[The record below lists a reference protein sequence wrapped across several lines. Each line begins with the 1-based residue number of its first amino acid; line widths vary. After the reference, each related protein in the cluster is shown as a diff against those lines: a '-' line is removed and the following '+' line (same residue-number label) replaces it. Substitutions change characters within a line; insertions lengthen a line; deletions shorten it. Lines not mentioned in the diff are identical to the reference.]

1 MAKYFFCNKFVNEM
15 FLGCNIKN
23 LFGSREASILYYASV
38 CFRHRYCIQIIG
50 SNIEYNPKFLGK
62 IKKALEFQCLYRS
75 FYFHWLKQS

>member
-38 CFRHRYCIQIIG
+38 CFRHRYCIQII
-50 SNIEYNPKFLGK
+50 
-62 IKKALEFQCLYRS
+62 ALILVIINSKSYICLI
-75 FYFHWLKQS
+75 